1 MENFILTVS
10 LLIIGVLLKQAKV
23 FPASTSESLN
33 LFVIYVSLPALVL
46 LKVPELQFSF
56 DLLAPV
62 IVPWAVLLFSAAL
75 VLLFAKQ
82 LHWSRE
88 VTGALLLIVPLG
100 NTSFLG
106 IPMVRAFFG
115 DAAIPYALMYD
126 QLGSFLALAI
136 YGSLILAIYSQD
148 NHKLSINH
156 VLYKV
161 VTFPP
166 FISLVIALILGGF
179 NLPQAYFNLLS
190 PLASTL
196 VPVVMIAVGFQLH
209 LKLRPDQL
217 SPFLIGLCIK
227 MIIAPFVV
235 LLVFFGLGFHSFV
248 YQITVFE
255 AAMPPMISA
264 GALAII
270 AKLSPR
276 LTAAMM
282 AYGIILSFV
291 TLPIWFWLLSNFVDA
306 IG

>member
-1 MENFILTVS
+1 VENFILTLS
-10 LLIIGVLLKQAKV
+10 LLIIGMLLKQTKI

-62 IVPWAVLLFSAAL
+62 IVPWFLLLFSAAL
-75 VLLFAKQ
+75 LVLFGKRFN
-82 LHWSRE
+82 WSRE
-88 VTGALLLIVPLG
+88 VMGALLLIVPLG

-106 IPMVRAFFG
+106 IPMVQAFFG
-115 DAAIPYALMYD
+115 DEAVPYALMYD
-126 QLGSFLALAI
+126 QLGSFLALAV
-136 YGSLILAIYSQD
+136 YGSLILAIYSPDDHQ
-148 NHKLSINH
+148 LSIQR
-156 VLYKV
+156 VLFKV

-166 FISLVIALILGGF
+166 FISLVAALVLTVF
-179 NLPQAYFNLLS
+179 SLPQAYFNLLS

-196 VPVVMIAVGFQLH
+196 IPVVMIAVGFQLH

-217 SPFLIGLCIK
+217 SPFLIGLSIK
-227 MIIAPFVV
+227 MIVAPFII
-235 LLVFFGLGFHSFV
+235 LLVFLSLGLQSFIYKV
-248 YQITVFE
+248 TVFE
-255 AAMPPMISA
+255 AAMPPMVSA

-276 LTAAMM
+276 LTAAMI

-291 TLPIWFWLLSNFVDA
+291 TLPIWSWILNH
-306 IG
+306 